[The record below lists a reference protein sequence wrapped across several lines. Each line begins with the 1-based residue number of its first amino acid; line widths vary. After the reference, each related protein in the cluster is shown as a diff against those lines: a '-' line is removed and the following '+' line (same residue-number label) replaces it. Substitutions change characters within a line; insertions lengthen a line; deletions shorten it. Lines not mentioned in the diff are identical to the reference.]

1 MSMPTAFRASAALV
15 CAALLLAATVVM
27 SARRADGLPTRR
39 IADVALNDANGRHHR
54 LFRYKADRGVVLY
67 SQRAGC
73 PIATLNMPK
82 LAALR
87 AKYEAQGIRF
97 LAYNSAGESRDE
109 IRAWAEEFKADLPI
123 LRDADQLLLNELGVE
138 RSGVATLVDTKTRKI
153 VFQGAIDDQTDYES
167 QKPQATKHY
176 LVDAMDALLA
186 GRPVAVPVAD
196 SLGCVMTPMSVDAP
210 LAADHY
216 ATKVAPVLRE
226 KCVTC
231 HRPKGAG
238 PFAFSSYELAQRWA
252 AMSKETVLNGRM
264 PPHDAD
270 PEVGHFA
277 FDRSLS
283 GAEKRDIVR
292 WADAGAPRGDGA
304 DPLIEPLAPL
314 KEWPDGQPDLIL
326 TVPAYSVPAT
336 GVIDYVYPSVP
347 TGLTK
352 DTWVRRVV
360 VLPSSE
366 AVTHHVLAFLEP
378 FDDRRPAG
386 LTADDWVG
394 VFSPGVDLSTGGI
407 ADSSHGDAAL
417 LLPAKSTVYLQV
429 HYQTMGKPV
438 ANTIRLGIYFHK
450 GKPAYRI
457 RTMGIPSDLRIPAG
471 AANYEAAASHTLKE
485 DVVLY
490 GLYPHMHYRGSRAEY
505 TLEAPGKKPE
515 VVLSVPRYRF
525 NWQTIYYLAQPRT
538 VPAGTTV
545 RFTGAFDNS
554 SDNPLNPDPSKTV
567 TFGNQS
573 WDEMF
578 IGYLVYGVPAR

>member
-1 MSMPTAFRASAALV
+1 MPPVLRASIGLICAALV
-15 CAALLLAATVVM
+15 ATQVATW
-27 SARRADGLPTRR
+27 ARPAEGVPTRR
-39 IADVALNDANGRHHR
+39 IADVALNDANGNHHR
-54 LFRYKADRGVVLY
+54 LFRYKADKGLVLY

-73 PIATLNMPK
+73 PIVAVNLPK

-87 AKYEAQGIRF
+87 ANYEALGIRF
-97 LAYNSAGESRDE
+97 LVYNSAGESRDE
-109 IRAWAEEFKADLPI
+109 IRAWAKEFSVDLPI

-138 RSGVATLVDTKTRKI
+138 RSGVATLIDSTTRRI
-153 VFQGAIDDQTDYES
+153 VFQGAIDDQSDYES

-176 LVDAMDALLA
+176 LAEAITALLA
-186 GRPVAVPVAD
+186 GRPVAVPVAN
-196 SLGCVMTPMSVDAP
+196 SLGCLMTPLSADAP

-216 ATKVAPVLRE
+216 ATLVAPVIRQ

-231 HRPKGAG
+231 HRPNGAG
-238 PFAFSSYELAQRWA
+238 PFAFTNYTLAKRWA
-252 AMSKETVLNGRM
+252 AMSKETILNGRM

-277 FDRSLS
+277 FDRSLT
-283 GAEKRDIVR
+283 GAEKRNLVG
-292 WADAGAPRGDGA
+292 WVDAGAPRGEGP
-304 DPLIEPLAPL
+304 DPLEVPLTPL
-314 KEWPDGQPDLIL
+314 PEWPDGKPDLIL
-326 TVPAYSVPAT
+326 TVPAYNVPAT
-336 GVIDYVYPSVP
+336 GVIDYLYPAVP
-347 TGLTK
+347 TGLAK

-429 HYQTMGKPV
+429 HYQTTGKPV
-438 ANTIRLGIYFHK
+438 ANTIRIGIYFHK
-450 GKPAYRI
+450 GTPAYRI
-457 RTMGIPSDLRIPAG
+457 RTMGIPSDLRIPPG
-471 AANYEAAASHTLKE
+471 AADHPASASHTLKE
-485 DVVLY
+485 DIVLY
-490 GLYPHMHYRGSRAEY
+490 GLYPHMHYRGSRAKY
-505 TLEAPGKKPE
+505 TLDTPGQGSE
-515 VVLSVPRYRF
+515 VLLSVPRYRF
-525 NWQTIYYLAQPRT
+525 NWQTIYYLAEPKRVAKGAT
-538 VPAGTTV
+538 VH
-545 RFTGAFDNS
+545 FTGAFDNS
-554 SDNPLNPDPSKTV
+554 ADNPLNPDPTKTV
-567 TFGNQS
+567 PFGNQS